1 MSRVGS
7 FGRSVFIGL
16 IIVGLLALATKSAKA
31 GPVEEGDRAYLQ
43 GHIEAAIQLWTPP
56 ATQGSAEAQYRLSQ
70 AYLSGRGVARDLE
83 LGLKWLTLSA
93 ERHYPPA
100 LIDLAELKLDPRTV
114 MYEPEEAAAL
124 LRDADATPEFF
135 PVNEDK
141 PGEYDKV
148 FRFGIE
154 QLANGSRPTASGTQ
168 IAP

>member
-70 AYLSGRGVARDLE
+70 AYLSGNGVARDLE
-83 LGLKWLTLSA
+83 LGLKWLSLAA

-100 LIDLAELKLDPRTV
+100 L
-114 MYEPEEAAAL
+114 
-124 LRDADATPEFF
+124 
-135 PVNEDK
+135 
-141 PGEYDKV
+141 
-148 FRFGIE
+148 
-154 QLANGSRPTASGTQ
+154 
-168 IAP
+168 